1 MRQSREFFIC
11 QQGFPVPNA
20 DPHLYSALM
29 VQPRMV
35 GGLVVLGIGLS
46 TSRAVPR
53 ARGGYGVGDPGAE
66 QNLFDAIYNYTAAY
80 PRGLPPLRVAPA
92 PRRFSQGF
100 AAAMALAMGLA
111 LLTGAT
117 SIAWIL
123 EGAALISIASVLV
136 RRFCVPAHLYYVLR
150 RTRRGRSAC
159 PWVCGSAP
167 SCRRLRVTR
176 VRCEAEVGVSML
188 PSRIPSAIRRVD
200 HVGI

>member
-1 MRQSREFFIC
+1 
-11 QQGFPVPNA
+11 
-20 DPHLYSALM
+20 M

-35 GGLVVLGIGLS
+35 GGLVVLGTVFQRPEVFLALA
-46 TSRAVPR
+46 AVMAWATRVPS
-53 ARGGYGVGDPGAE
+53 

-100 AAAMALAMGLA
+100 AAAMSLAMGLA
-111 LLTGAT
+111 RLTGAT
-117 SIAWIL
+117 SMAWIL

-136 RRFCVPAHLYYVLR
+136 RRFCVPAHLYYVRR
-150 RTRRGRSAC
+150 RTLSWTLGV
-159 PWVCGSAP
+159 PVWVCGSAP

-200 HVGI
+200 HVGDLTRPGGRARLKRSAE

>member
-35 GGLVVLGIGLS
+35 GGFVVLGTVFQRPEVFLALA
-46 TSRAVPR
+46 AVMAWAALVPS
-53 ARGGYGVGDPGAE
+53 
-66 QNLFDAIYNYTAAY
+66 QNLFDAIYNYNYNYTVADR
-80 PRGLPPLRVAPA
+80 RGLPPLRVAPA

-100 AAAMALAMGLA
+100 AAAMALAIGLA

-123 EGAALISIASVLV
+123 EGAALVSIASVLV

-150 RTRRGRSAC
+150 RTSSWIFGV
-159 PWVCGSAP
+159 P
-167 SCRRLRVTR
+167 
-176 VRCEAEVGVSML
+176 VGHES
-188 PSRIPSAIRRVD
+188 P
-200 HVGI
+200 HC